1 MSTTVRGEGEEGL
14 YILLTVALFTLNRS
28 TLSTEDE
35 TEVCVDKVIVVLAY
49 TYISILNQE
58 NLLCGRLGIM
68 VIYNLNIFLSLLRSP
83 SSCRDSP
90 NYIVSSHLQTYVAI

>member
-28 TLSTEDE
+28 TLCTEDE

-49 TYISILNQE
+49 TYISIQNQE
-58 NLLCGRLGIM
+58 HLLCGRFGIM
-68 VIYNLNIFLSLLRSP
+68 VIYNLTFSFHFCDHRHLVATLL
-83 SSCRDSP
+83 
-90 NYIVSSHLQTYVAI
+90 TT